1 MHSHVSGESGDI
13 TRRLHHWS
21 TGNRAAENELFDVV
35 FPALQR
41 LAQYLI
47 MRERDEH
54 ALEPAELVNQIYFR
68 LAAAK
73 NRNWQNRRHFFALA
87 ARAMRQ
93 YLIDRARARRNK
105 EFIPL
110 EDSGDSIAAGFTDLE
125 LLLSVSWLLNQL
137 GKANPDWGKLIEL
150 KYSLGLNDQ
159 ETAEAM
165 QIKLRTMQRI
175 CSDAR
180 QWLSERAGVARVPLP
195 SRRKAEPAPNASY

>member
-1 MHSHVSGESGDI
+1 MHSHISGELGDI

-21 TGNRAAENELFDVV
+21 TGNRDAENELFEVV
-35 FPALQR
+35 FPTLRR
-41 LAQYLI
+41 LAQYL
-47 MRERDEH
+47 MMQERDEH

-73 NRNWQNRRHFFALA
+73 NRNWQNRQHFFALA

-105 EFIPL
+105 EFISL
-110 EDSGDSIAAGFTDLE
+110 EDCGDSIAAGFTDLE
-125 LLLSVSWLLNQL
+125 LLLSVSWLLDQL
-137 GKANPDWGKLIEL
+137 GKANPDWGKVVEL

-165 QIKLRTMQRI
+165 GIRLRTVQRM

-180 QWLSERAGVARVPLP
+180 QWLSERAGVVTGP
-195 SRRKAEPAPNASY
+195 